1 MESNLPNFI
10 LMIYLIDVGRF
21 DSNDRFN
28 VYSTPRKIRPLC
40 KKKRKPTNQPTIPV
54 VSKGSIPQDLKPTG
68 GPSKQ
73 LVAATRRLMM
83 RRLGITMNNNK
94 RGM

>member
-28 VYSTPRKIRPLC
+28 VYSTPRKIRPMSLFVEFIVVFIVAFMNSTMNTTMNSTLDTLNTTDTLLQG
-40 KKKRKPTNQPTIPV
+40 PPV
-54 VSKGSIPQDLKPTG
+54 V
-68 GPSKQ
+68 
-73 LVAATRRLMM
+73 VALLIEIR
-83 RRLGITMNNNK
+83 
-94 RGM
+94 